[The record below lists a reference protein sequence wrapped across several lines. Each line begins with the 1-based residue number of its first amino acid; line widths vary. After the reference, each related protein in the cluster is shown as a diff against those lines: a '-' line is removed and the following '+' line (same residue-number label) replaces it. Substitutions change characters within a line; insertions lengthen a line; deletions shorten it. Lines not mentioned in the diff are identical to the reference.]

1 MTRNHLA
8 EHYGA
13 KCLDRLMWIRTADWR
28 SELNADLFECWQAAA
43 VRYAVAAAHAA
54 NEDTVC
60 PDGPACPDPECR
72 RIRAVR
78 GLPVAP
84 AAGQD

>member
-54 NEDTVC
+54 NQ
-60 PDGPACPDPECR
+60 G
-72 RIRAVR
+72 
-78 GLPVAP
+78 
-84 AAGQD
+84 